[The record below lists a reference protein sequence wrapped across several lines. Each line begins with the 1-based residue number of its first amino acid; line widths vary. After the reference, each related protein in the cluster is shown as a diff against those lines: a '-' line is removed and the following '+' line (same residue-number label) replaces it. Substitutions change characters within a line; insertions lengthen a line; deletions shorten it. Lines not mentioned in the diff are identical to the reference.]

1 MIVSLLMGIVF
12 ILAGFLILKFIYG
25 LDFKLLK
32 QLLKD
37 TLVMFLALIPI
48 TLIIVGFSVIYINC
62 LKDFWGK

>member
-1 MIVSLLMGIVF
+1 MILSLFVGIVF
-12 ILAGFLILKFIYG
+12 ILAGVLILRFVFG

-37 TLVMFLALIPI
+37 ILVMFLALIPI
-48 TLIIVGFSVIYINC
+48 TLIIIGVGVIYIC